1 MQHPVYSDSPSARL
15 RTDSIWETHMMVH
28 LYRQGRRTISNVQIT
43 IVTGTPIKAGGNR
56 KLIWQDF
63 CHIIPSNDKHTMIE
77 LVIWEV
83 NENARFKTP
92 CKHIGGLDNMVLP
105 LLHDENNF
113 YM

>member
-1 MQHPVYSDSPSARL
+1 
-15 RTDSIWETHMMVH
+15 
-28 LYRQGRRTISNVQIT
+28 
-43 IVTGTPIKAGGNR
+43 
-56 KLIWQDF
+56 
-63 CHIIPSNDKHTMIE
+63 
-77 LVIWEV
+77 V